1 MRFAYWLP
9 VDRHGLSDLA
19 MTRLERNGSEHTIV
33 IARRTRGRRGNPL
46 HAIDAFRQFSSF
58 TGPSRSPRA
67 DALAMTRCVGMVV
80 CGSVISRSLSLRGE
94 NASERRGNPSCPGGG
109 GRVCLFAYWLT
120 VDRHGLRPRDDNMG

>member
-46 HAIDAFRQFSSF
+46 HAIDAFRQFSSL
-58 TGPSRSPRA
+58 TGSQWIA
-67 DALAMTRCVGMVV
+67 TGYALAMTIWDEGC
-80 CGSVISRSLSLRGE
+80 
-94 NASERRGNPSCPGGG
+94 
-109 GRVCLFAYWLT
+109 
-120 VDRHGLRPRDDNMG
+120 PRDDKVRETVN